1 MATRACAKSGSSSSS
16 SCSGSDA
23 VPSDEEREH
32 LPAKRRKVLPYAC
45 DPSATSDSNET
56 PTEPAA
62 ESSPDAL
69 PRSDRRRLLN
79 TRWCCCE
86 SRCGTMSTPVES
98 VCCKEQCKVK
108 EKAGSLPCITAHR
121 LFELYCLDRD
131 ILDLEYKKL
140 RVCRP
145 LSTRNIKEINA
156 KYRYTAY
163 CQFVWWIH
171 GRLGKENRVTLPSCV
186 VTRVR
191 KEFPAPNPADYTG
204 FKQSKC

>member
-1 MATRACAKSGSSSSS
+1 
-16 SCSGSDA
+16 
-23 VPSDEEREH
+23 
-32 LPAKRRKVLPYAC
+32 
-45 DPSATSDSNET
+45 
-56 PTEPAA
+56 
-62 ESSPDAL
+62 
-69 PRSDRRRLLN
+69 
-79 TRWCCCE
+79 
-86 SRCGTMSTPVES
+86 MSTPVES

-131 ILDLEYKKL
+131 ILDLEYRKL